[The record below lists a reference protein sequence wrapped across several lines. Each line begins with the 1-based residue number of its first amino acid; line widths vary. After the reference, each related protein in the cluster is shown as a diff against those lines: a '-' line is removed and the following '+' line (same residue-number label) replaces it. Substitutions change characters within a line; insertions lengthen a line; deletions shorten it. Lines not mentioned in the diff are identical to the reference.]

1 MVVGKK
7 DTLGHKLIRDMWKN
21 RMQFVAVIL
30 LCALG
35 SWCFSGLDAL
45 WRTIDLSAN
54 TYFEEGSVADLWVN
68 MSVDREVLETLR
80 NLPDVEEVQARF
92 STQVK
97 ADLAH
102 EPVLQL
108 EAYDGAM
115 RINMPRMVSG
125 EALDPSDLRGC
136 LLDDGFAQANG
147 LKAGDKLTLKTDA
160 GNYDFWIRGTCQS
173 AEYLSDNKDT
183 TYDPL
188 NYGFVLLS
196 ARALPGMPL
205 NQATI
210 ILKDRSRSD
219 AVEAA
224 ISAKYPAALIVNR
237 DTQRSTSAVQSD
249 VTMFHN
255 LCYLFPLMAFAV
267 AAMIVLT
274 TITRM
279 MENQRLQMGT
289 LKALGFPGR
298 QIRNHYMC
306 YALYPS
312 LIGSLLGLFVGRHTL
327 PSILWKLEM
336 AHFQFPYRL
345 NAPVSWSQWLV
356 TGLGVALAMG
366 ICYRTYRQS
375 GRESTA
381 QLLRP
386 KPPKAGRKL
395 LLERF
400 PKLWSRMG
408 FNAKMVTRNL
418 MRNKGRSITSLV
430 GVLCCTMLIITSTG
444 LQESVAYSVGLYYKG
459 TLAYSA
465 RANLTG
471 SVGTAESYEKRIDAQ
486 RVETVMDKTVSIRTA
501 EKSRTTT
508 LTVLQDD
515 QQLLLLGPDNVW
527 MPLPETGV
535 VLSQKLAQY
544 LNAGVGDAVRLWLAG
559 DDEAIVTKV
568 SAIAPIDIGLMA
580 FMGRSQ
586 WEGFRKGEF
595 TPSAILLLNPTER
608 GIETVDALDELDS
621 WEYPE
626 QQYLDTMTVL
636 DAVTGVFK
644 LMFFIALGLA
654 FVMLYNM
661 GILNFMERSREYA
674 TLKVLGYHQK
684 EIRRLITSE
693 NDLLTGLG
701 VLLGIGP
708 GFWLTGAILESCASK
723 TMQFVP
729 YVSWKAVLIGC
740 VVTYAFSFF
749 VTRFLARKVRGIDMV
764 AALKS
769 VE

>member
-1 MVVGKK
+1 
-7 DTLGHKLIRDMWKN
+7 
-21 RMQFVAVIL
+21 
-30 LCALG
+30 
-35 SWCFSGLDAL
+35 
-45 WRTIDLSAN
+45 
-54 TYFEEGSVADLWVN
+54 
-68 MSVDREVLETLR
+68 
-80 NLPDVEEVQARF
+80 
-92 STQVK
+92 
-97 ADLAH
+97 
-102 EPVLQL
+102 
-108 EAYDGAM
+108 
-115 RINMPRMVSG
+115 
-125 EALDPSDLRGC
+125 
-136 LLDDGFAQANG
+136 
-147 LKAGDKLTLKTDA
+147 
-160 GNYDFWIRGTCQS
+160 
-173 AEYLSDNKDT
+173 
-183 TYDPL
+183 
-188 NYGFVLLS
+188 
-196 ARALPGMPL
+196 
-205 NQATI
+205 
-210 ILKDRSRSD
+210 
-219 AVEAA
+219 
-224 ISAKYPAALIVNR
+224 
-237 DTQRSTSAVQSD
+237 
-249 VTMFHN
+249 
-255 LCYLFPLMAFAV
+255 
-267 AAMIVLT
+267 
-274 TITRM
+274 
-279 MENQRLQMGT
+279 
-289 LKALGFPGR
+289 
-298 QIRNHYMC
+298 
-306 YALYPS
+306 
-312 LIGSLLGLFVGRHTL
+312 
-327 PSILWKLEM
+327 
-336 AHFQFPYRL
+336 
-345 NAPVSWSQWLV
+345 
-356 TGLGVALAMG
+356 MG

-559 DDEAIVTKV
+559 DDEAIVTTV

-595 TPSAILLLNPTER
+595 TPSAILLLNLTER

>member
-1 MVVGKK
+1 MVKK
-7 DTLGHKLIRDMWKN
+7 NILGRKLGRDMWKS

-54 TYFEEGSVADLWVN
+54 TYFEEGNVADLWVN
-68 MSVDREVLETLR
+68 MSVDREALETLR
-80 NLPDVEEVQARF
+80 NLTDVEEVQARF

-108 EAYDGAM
+108 EAYDGVM
-115 RINMPRMVSG
+115 RINTPRMVSG

-147 LKAGDKLTLKTDA
+147 LKVGDKLTLKTDA

-312 LIGSLLGLFVGRHTL
+312 LLGSLLGLFVGRHTL
-327 PSILWKLEM
+327 PSILWELEM

-345 NAPVSWSQWLV
+345 NAPISWSQWLV
-356 TGLGVALAMG
+356 TGLGVALSMG

-375 GRESTA
+375 SRESTA

-418 MRNKGRSITSLV
+418 MRNKGRSITSLL

-586 WEGFRKGEF
+586 WEGFRRGEF

-723 TMQFVP
+723 TMQFMP

>member
-45 WRTIDLSAN
+45 WRTIDLTAN
-54 TYFEEGSVADLWVN
+54 TYFDQSYMAHLWVN
-68 MSVDREVLETLR
+68 MSVDREALETLR
-80 NLPDVEEVQARF
+80 NLPDVEDVQARY
-92 STQVK
+92 SAQVK
-97 ADLAH
+97 ADLPH

-108 EAYDGAM
+108 EAYDGVM
-115 RINMPRMVSG
+115 RINVPRMVSG

>member
-1 MVVGKK
+1 MVKK
-7 DTLGHKLIRDMWKN
+7 NILGRKLGRDMWKS

-54 TYFEEGSVADLWVN
+54 TYFEEGNVADLWVN
-68 MSVDREVLETLR
+68 MSVDREALETLR
-80 NLPDVEEVQARF
+80 NLTDVEEVQARF

-375 GRESTA
+375 SRESTA

-386 KPPKAGRKL
+386 KPPKAGRQL

-418 MRNKGRSITSLV
+418 MRNKGRSITSLL

-527 MPLPETGV
+527 MPLPKTGV
-535 VLSQKLAQY
+535 VLSQKLSQY

>member
-45 WRTIDLSAN
+45 WRTIDLTAN
-54 TYFEEGSVADLWVN
+54 TYFDQSDMAHLWVN
-68 MSVDREVLETLR
+68 MSVDREALETLR
-80 NLPDVEEVQARF
+80 NLPDVEDVQARY
-92 STQVK
+92 SAQVK
-97 ADLAH
+97 ADLPH

-108 EAYDGAM
+108 EAYDGVM
-115 RINMPRMVSG
+115 RINVPRMVSG

-312 LIGSLLGLFVGRHTL
+312 LLGSLLGLFVGRHTL

-345 NAPVSWSQWLV
+345 NAPISWSQWLV

-386 KPPKAGRKL
+386 KPPKAGRQL

-418 MRNKGRSITSLV
+418 MRNKGRSITSLL

-486 RVETVMDKTVSIRTA
+486 RVETVLDKTVSIRTA

>member
-45 WRTIDLSAN
+45 WRTIDLTAN
-54 TYFEEGSVADLWVN
+54 TYFDQSDMAHLWVN
-68 MSVDREVLETLR
+68 MSVDREALETLR

-108 EAYDGAM
+108 EAYDGIM
-115 RINMPRMVSG
+115 RINVPRMVSG

-559 DDEAIVTKV
+559 DDEAIVTTV

>member
-45 WRTIDLSAN
+45 WRTIDLTAN
-54 TYFEEGSVADLWVN
+54 TYFDQSDMAHLWVN
-68 MSVDREVLETLR
+68 MSVDREALETLR
-80 NLPDVEEVQARF
+80 NLTDVEEVQARF

-108 EAYDGAM
+108 EAYDGVM
-115 RINMPRMVSG
+115 RINTPRMVSG

-559 DDEAIVTKV
+559 DDEAIVTTV

>member
-1 MVVGKK
+1 MVKK
-7 DTLGHKLIRDMWKN
+7 NILGRKLGRDMWKS

-298 QIRNHYMC
+298 QIRNHYMY

-559 DDEAIVTKV
+559 DDEAIVTTV

>member
-1 MVVGKK
+1 MVKK
-7 DTLGHKLIRDMWKN
+7 NILGRKLGRDMWKS

-54 TYFEEGSVADLWVN
+54 TYFEEGNVADLWVN

-80 NLPDVEEVQARF
+80 NLTDVEEVQARF

-108 EAYDGAM
+108 EAYDGVM
-115 RINMPRMVSG
+115 RINTPRMVSG

-147 LKAGDKLTLKTDA
+147 LKVGDKLTLKTDA

-255 LCYLFPLMAFAV
+255 LRYLFPLMAFAV

-312 LIGSLLGLFVGRHTL
+312 LLGSLLGLFVGRHTL
-327 PSILWKLEM
+327 PSILWELEM

-345 NAPVSWSQWLV
+345 NAPISWSQWLV
-356 TGLGVALAMG
+356 TGLGVALSMG

-375 GRESTA
+375 SRESTA

-418 MRNKGRSITSLV
+418 MRNKGRSITSLL

-586 WEGFRKGEF
+586 WEGFRRGEF

>member
-1 MVVGKK
+1 
-7 DTLGHKLIRDMWKN
+7 
-21 RMQFVAVIL
+21 
-30 LCALG
+30 
-35 SWCFSGLDAL
+35 
-45 WRTIDLSAN
+45 
-54 TYFEEGSVADLWVN
+54 
-68 MSVDREVLETLR
+68 
-80 NLPDVEEVQARF
+80 
-92 STQVK
+92 
-97 ADLAH
+97 
-102 EPVLQL
+102 
-108 EAYDGAM
+108 
-115 RINMPRMVSG
+115 
-125 EALDPSDLRGC
+125 
-136 LLDDGFAQANG
+136 
-147 LKAGDKLTLKTDA
+147 
-160 GNYDFWIRGTCQS
+160 
-173 AEYLSDNKDT
+173 
-183 TYDPL
+183 
-188 NYGFVLLS
+188 
-196 ARALPGMPL
+196 
-205 NQATI
+205 
-210 ILKDRSRSD
+210 
-219 AVEAA
+219 
-224 ISAKYPAALIVNR
+224 
-237 DTQRSTSAVQSD
+237 
-249 VTMFHN
+249 
-255 LCYLFPLMAFAV
+255 MAFAV

-289 LKALGFPGR
+289 LKALGFHGR
-298 QIRNHYMC
+298 QIRSHYMC

-327 PSILWKLEM
+327 PSILWELEM
-336 AHFQFPYRL
+336 SHFQFPYRL
-345 NAPVSWSQWLV
+345 NPPVSWSEWLV
-356 TGLGVALAMG
+356 TGLGVLLAVA

-375 GRESTA
+375 GRETTA

-400 PKLWSRMG
+400 PRLWSRMG

-418 MRNKGRSITSLV
+418 MRNKGRSLTSLV
-430 GVLCCTMLIITSTG
+430 GVL
-444 LQESVAYSVGLYYKG
+444 AY
-459 TLAYSA
+459 TA
-465 RANLTG
+465 RANL
-471 SVGTAESYEKRIDAQ
+471 SGTTDQAESYGKRIEAR
-486 RVETVMDKTVSIRTA
+486 RVEAVMDKTVSIRTG

-515 QQLLLLGPDNVW
+515 QRLLLLGPDDAW

-535 VLSQKLAQY
+535 ILSQKLAQY
-544 LNAGVGDAVRLWLAG
+544 LNAGVGDDVGLWLAG
-559 DDEAIVTKV
+559 DDEAITTTV

-586 WEGFRKGEF
+586 WESYRKGAF
-595 TPSAILLLNPTER
+595 TPSALLLLNPTER
-608 GIETVDALDELDS
+608 GIQTVNALDELDD
-621 WEYPE
+621 WEYPD
-626 QQYLDTMTVL
+626 QQYLDTMSVL

-684 EIRRLITSE
+684 EIRRLITTE

-729 YVSWKAVLIGC
+729 YVSWKAVVIGC

-749 VTRFLARKVRGIDMV
+749 VTRFLARKVKGIDMV

>member
-1 MVVGKK
+1 
-7 DTLGHKLIRDMWKN
+7 
-21 RMQFVAVIL
+21 
-30 LCALG
+30 
-35 SWCFSGLDAL
+35 
-45 WRTIDLSAN
+45 
-54 TYFEEGSVADLWVN
+54 

-356 TGLGVALAMG
+356 TGLGVALSMG

-375 GRESTA
+375 SRESTA

-559 DDEAIVTKV
+559 DDEAIVTTV

>member
-45 WRTIDLSAN
+45 WRTIDLTAN
-54 TYFEEGSVADLWVN
+54 TYFDQSDMAHLWVN
-68 MSVDREVLETLR
+68 MSVDREALETLR
-80 NLPDVEEVQARF
+80 NLPDVEDVQARY
-92 STQVK
+92 SAQVK
-97 ADLAH
+97 ADLPH

-108 EAYDGAM
+108 EAYDGVM
-115 RINMPRMVSG
+115 RINVPRMVSG

-559 DDEAIVTKV
+559 DDEAIVTTV

>member
-45 WRTIDLSAN
+45 WRTIDLTAN
-54 TYFEEGSVADLWVN
+54 TYFDQSDMAHLWVN
-68 MSVDREVLETLR
+68 MSVDREALETLR
-80 NLPDVEEVQARF
+80 NLPDVEDVQARY
-92 STQVK
+92 SAQVK
-97 ADLAH
+97 ADLPH

-108 EAYDGAM
+108 EAYDGVM
-115 RINMPRMVSG
+115 RINVPRMVSG
-125 EALDPSDLRGC
+125 EALEPSDLRGC
-136 LLDDGFAQANG
+136 LLDDGFARANG
-147 LKAGDKLTLKTDA
+147 LGLGDKLTLKTAA
-160 GNYDFWIRGTCQS
+160 GDYDFWIRGTCQS

-196 ARALPGMPL
+196 AKALPTMPL

-224 ISAKYPAALIVNR
+224 ISDRYPAALIVNR
-237 DTQRSTSAVQSD
+237 DTQRSSSAVQSD

-345 NAPVSWSQWLV
+345 NAPISWSQWLV

-486 RVETVMDKTVSIRTA
+486 RVETVLDKTVSIRTA

>member
-45 WRTIDLSAN
+45 WRTIDLTAN
-54 TYFEEGSVADLWVN
+54 TYFDQSDMAHLWVN
-68 MSVDREVLETLR
+68 MSVDREALETLR
-80 NLPDVEEVQARF
+80 NLPDVEDVQARY
-92 STQVK
+92 SAQVK
-97 ADLAH
+97 ADLPH

-108 EAYDGAM
+108 EAYDGVM
-115 RINMPRMVSG
+115 RINVPRMVSG

-312 LIGSLLGLFVGRHTL
+312 LLGSLLGLFVGRHTL
-327 PSILWKLEM
+327 PSILWELEM

-345 NAPVSWSQWLV
+345 NAPISWSQWLV
-356 TGLGVALAMG
+356 TGLGVALSMG

-375 GRESTA
+375 SRESTA

-418 MRNKGRSITSLV
+418 MRNKGRSITSLL

-544 LNAGVGDAVRLWLAG
+544 LNADVGDAVRLWLAG